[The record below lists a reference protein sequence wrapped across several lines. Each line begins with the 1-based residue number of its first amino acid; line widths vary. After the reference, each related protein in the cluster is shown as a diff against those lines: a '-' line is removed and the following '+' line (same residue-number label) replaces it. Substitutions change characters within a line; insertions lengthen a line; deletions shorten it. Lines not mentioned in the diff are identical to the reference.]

1 MGLFEKKC
9 LAHLR
14 SVVFGHSVTFGG
26 FLSHKLVQ
34 KTVSVL
40 YPAMR
45 FPRVLC
51 CVLLLTFA
59 FAEAK
64 AQQYRAFA
72 RRYGIEEGLP
82 HRQVNK
88 IIQDRNGF
96 IWAATNAGVARFDGR
111 HFKVFNKTENGLGS
125 DLVEWVAE
133 DADGYIWACR
143 SGPNGWLCMLD
154 PLSGNVIPADTFFQ
168 KRPLPVPTSNFWK
181 APVSM
186 ADGSLVQGLLNP
198 GGLLWHHPKNGWTHI
213 KLPKS
218 NGFFPLK
225 TGRQQSVWGL
235 RVPADTSP
243 VALVEIDLS
252 GKILQQINPQPGW
265 TFSERRG
272 DSGSPDHFFLMEH
285 KPGEKPVLWKVDTA
299 GNRTATTCPIENP
312 FAYQYSQLENDQ
324 IEVQFPLVLERNG
337 KVLLDISHQYP
348 ELDVL
353 QFRDYLVGRNGNIWF
368 ATTFGLIVVDIH
380 QTYFRRLLYDEQ
392 APGGR
397 GKACRG
403 LLEQNGNLLVNLE
416 AVGQGRYR
424 VDPHTGQAERLQG
437 DCAIGIAK
445 SADGNVWTECITGPN
460 SWQTLS
466 LFKSA
471 PDGQLIRQHL
481 LQKKD
486 FGYIWSIVED
496 NPQRVLLGHIHG
508 ATIYNPADGT
518 AKPWKDE
525 HFPEF
530 DRANIS
536 WLGKDRSGQIW
547 ACTEQGLFNLKPG
560 GGVAGRYWSGGAGAH
575 FLPYDFI
582 YHFYEDQDG
591 VFWLGTSGGGLIR
604 WDRKAPAGRHTQ
616 VIFRKNGLLNG
627 FVYAAYEDRHQHLW
641 LPTDYGIVQLDKKSL
656 QVRHTWLTADGLT
669 HNEFNRTSH
678 FMGADGT
685 LYFGGLNGVTAFHP
699 DDFYTKTTEGKS
711 TTPLVVSAFSVLDA
725 GTGQLENRLAEIVRQ
740 NHFTM
745 YPDDRYIQLEFA
757 LLDYFAAEKVTYT
770 WKLEGIS
777 ADWESIR
784 EPELRLSSLPYGTHR
799 LRIRA
804 QASDGTWAANELNI
818 ELTVLPP
825 VYLRGWFL
833 LLVALSLA
841 AGIRGWV
848 YWRTREHRFEQE
860 RLEAEVDRQT
870 ATIRHQTE
878 ELKKL
883 DQAKSRFFANVSHEL
898 RTPLT
903 LMLGPLSSMLKG
915 NRLESRDF
923 TYAKTAHEHG
933 KQLLQL
939 VNEILDLSKLESGKM
954 QLQETT
960 VSLQP
965 FLRRIVSAFESHA
978 ERLGI
983 LFVFEYQ
990 LSERLRVQVDEDK
1003 LQKVLNNLL
1012 SNALKFTPPH
1022 SGGAVRVTVSD
1033 ANGNIRIGV
1042 HDTGRGIHPDDL
1054 PYVFERFYQTSRPD
1068 TPIEGGT
1075 GIGLALCREF
1085 SELLKGRITAES
1097 TLGQGSSFYFEFP
1110 KKEVLGVGND
1120 ELLMMNDDR
1129 DTTQD
1134 SSFIIHH
1141 SSLINHSSLR
1151 KTVLLVEDNDSLR
1164 DYVQSILSEK
1174 YHVVTAENGKV
1185 ALDML
1190 SLTLQPSNEKPSN
1203 SFQPDS
1209 SFIIHHSSLKLP
1221 HLIIS
1226 DIMMPVMDG
1235 FQLLENLKADD
1246 RWRHI
1251 PVVMLTARA
1260 DLRDKLRALRIGVD
1274 DYILKPFEEE
1284 ELLARVE
1291 NLLKNY
1297 DARSPTLQPETLQP
1311 ETFQP
1316 ETFQPATFS
1325 LEDLAWLEA
1334 FEQVVE
1340 KRLGDSNLT
1349 AEMLADALAMS
1360 RASFFRQLKRLT
1372 GLTPA
1377 QYLDEARFQTARRL
1391 LESREVSS
1399 VKAAAYSVGF
1409 RQVKHFSQNYKK
1421 RFGKLPSE

>member
-1 MGLFEKKC
+1 MPASRILF
-9 LAHLR
+9 L
-14 SVVFGHSVTFGG
+14 F
-26 FLSHKLVQ
+26 
-34 KTVSVL
+34 
-40 YPAMR
+40 
-45 FPRVLC
+45 
-51 CVLLLTFA
+51 LLLTGA
-59 FAEAK
+59 FATAK
-64 AQQYRAFA
+64 GQEFRAFA
-72 RRYGIEEGLP
+72 RRYGFEEGLP

-111 HFKVFNKTENGLGS
+111 QFKVFNKTESGLTG

-133 DADGYIWACR
+133 DADGNIWVCR
-143 SGPNGWLCMLD
+143 SGPTGWLCVLD
-154 PLSGNVIPADTFFQ
+154 PLSGKVVPADTFFQ
-168 KRPLPVPTSNFWK
+168 KHPLPVPISNIWE
-181 APVSM
+181 APM
-186 ADGSLVQGLLNP
+186 KLADGSLAFGLLVP
-198 GGLLWHHPKNGWTHI
+198 GGLLRYHPKMGWKHLKI
-213 KLPKS
+213 PDCQ
-218 NGFFPLK
+218 GFLLLK
-225 TGRQQSVWGL
+225 TGRQQTVWGL
-235 RVPADTSP
+235 RIPTDATPA
-243 VALVEIDLS
+243 ALVQMDMD
-252 GKILQQINPQPGW
+252 GKFLRQIKPRPGW
-265 TFSERRG
+265 TFREKKG
-272 DSGSPDHFFLMEH
+272 DSGSPDYFFLMEF

-299 GNRTATTCPIENP
+299 GNRTETTCPIENLN
-312 FAYQYSQLENDQ
+312 AYQYCRLENEQ
-324 IEVQFPLVLERNG
+324 IEVQFPLVQERNG
-337 KVLLDISHQYP
+337 TVLLDISRQYP
-348 ELDVL
+348 ELDFL
-353 QFRDYLVGRNGNIWF
+353 QIRDYLVGNNGNIWF

-380 QTYFRRLLYDEQ
+380 QAYFRRLLHDAQ

-403 LLEQNGNLLVNLE
+403 LLEMNGHLLVNLE
-416 AVGQGRYR
+416 TGGQGRYR
-424 VDPHTGQAERLQG
+424 VDPRTGNAERLPG
-437 DCAIGIAK
+437 ESANGIAAA
-445 SADGNVWTECITGPN
+445 ADGNVWTDCLTGSN
-460 SWQTLS
+460 GWQTLS
-466 LFKSA
+466 LYKADSA
-471 PDGQLIRQHL
+471 GQLIRQHL
-481 LQKKD
+481 LQKRD
-486 FGYIWSIVED
+486 FGYIFSIVEE
-496 NPQRVLLGHIHG
+496 NPQRVLLAHING
-508 ATIYNPADGT
+508 LTVYNPGDGS
-518 AKPWKDE
+518 ARPYKDE
-525 HFPEF
+525 HFPVF

-547 ACTEQGLFNLKPG
+547 ACTEQGLFHLKPG
-560 GGVAGRYWSGGAGAH
+560 GGVAGRYWSGGTGAH
-575 FLPYDFI
+575 FLPYDFM

-591 VFWLGTSGGGLIR
+591 VFWLGTAGGGLIR
-604 WDRKAPAGRHTQ
+604 WDRKAPAGQQTR
-616 VIFRKNGLLNG
+616 VIFHGNGLLNG

-641 LPTDYGIVQLDKKSL
+641 LPTDYGIVQLDKKFL

-678 FMGADGT
+678 CMGADGT

-699 DDFYTKTTEGKS
+699 DDFYSKKTEEKS
-711 TTPLVVSAFSVLDA
+711 TIPLVVSAFSVLDA
-725 GTGQLENRLAEIVRQ
+725 GTGQLENRLAEIVRH
-740 NHFTM
+740 NRFTM
-745 YPDDRYIQLEFA
+745 YPDDRYMQLEFA

-777 ADWESIR
+777 ADWENIR

-799 LRIRA
+799 LRVRA
-804 QASDGTWAANELNI
+804 QAADGTWAANELDI

-825 VYLRGWFL
+825 VYLRWWFL
-833 LLVALSLA
+833 LLTALLLA

-848 YWRTREHRFEQE
+848 YWRTREHRLEQE
-860 RLEAEVDRQT
+860 RLEAEVTRQT

-878 ELKKL
+878 ELKRL

-903 LMLGPLSSMLKG
+903 LMLAPLSSMLKG

-965 FLRRIVSAFESHA
+965 FLRRVAGAFESHA

-983 LFVFEYQ
+983 LFVFEYR
-990 LSERLRVQVDEDK
+990 LPERLRVLVDEDK

-1022 SGGAVRVTVSD
+1022 SGGTVRVTVSETD
-1033 ANGNIRIGV
+1033 GMLRIGV

-1054 PYVFERFYQTSRPD
+1054 PQVFERFYQTSQPGA
-1068 TPIEGGT
+1068 PIEGGT

-1085 SELLKGRITAES
+1085 AELMKGRITVES
-1097 TLGQGSSFYFEFP
+1097 TFGHGSSFYFEFP
-1110 KKEVLGVGND
+1110 KKEVFGVNNAEFPLMND
-1120 ELLMMNDDR
+1120 ELEMMNTER
-1129 DTTQD
+1129 DAKQG

-1141 SSLINHSSLR
+1141 SSLK

-1190 SLTLQPSNEKPSN
+1190 SLTLQPSNQKPSN
-1203 SFQPDS
+1203 PIQPD
-1209 SFIIHHSSLKLP
+1209 
-1221 HLIIS
+1221 LIIS

-1235 FQLLENLKADD
+1235 FQLLETLKGDD

-1274 DYILKPFEEE
+1274 DYILKPFEED
-1284 ELLARVE
+1284 ELLVRIE
-1291 NLLKNY
+1291 NLLQNY
-1297 DARSPTLQPETLQP
+1297 SNRFPANPPLNQSTSQPIHQSTNQP
-1311 ETFQP
+1311 VTREEQTW
-1316 ETFQPATFS
+1316 
-1325 LEDLAWLEA
+1325 LED
-1334 FEQVVE
+1334 FEKQVE
-1340 KRLGDSNLT
+1340 KRLDDFNLT
-1349 AEMLADALAMS
+1349 AETLADALAMS

-1377 QYLDEARFQTARRL
+1377 QYLDEARFQKARRL

>member
-1 MGLFEKKC
+1 M
-9 LAHLR
+9 
-14 SVVFGHSVTFGG
+14 ST
-26 FLSHKLVQ
+26 
-34 KTVSVL
+34 
-40 YPAMR
+40 
-45 FPRVLC
+45 PRVLY
-51 CVLLLTFA
+51 VFLLLTCA
-59 FAEAK
+59 FADAK
-64 AQQYRAFA
+64 GQEYRAFA
-72 RRYGIEEGLP
+72 RRYGFEEGLP

-111 HFKVFNKTENGLGS
+111 HFKVFNKTESGLSG

-133 DADGYIWACR
+133 DAAGNIWASR
-143 SGPNGWLCMLD
+143 SGQNGWLCVLD
-154 PLSGNVIPADTFFQ
+154 PLSGKVVPADSFFQ
-168 KRPLPVPTSNFWK
+168 KHPLPVPTSSFWK
-181 APVSM
+181 APM
-186 ADGSLVQGLLNP
+186 KLADGSLALGMLDP
-198 GGLLWHHPKNGWTHI
+198 GGLLRYHPKTGWSQI
-213 KLPKS
+213 KIPDCK
-218 NGFFPLK
+218 GFLLLK
-225 TGRQQSVWGL
+225 PGRQQTAWGL
-235 RVPADTSP
+235 MISTDTTP
-243 VALVEIDLS
+243 TTLVETDLS
-252 GKILQQINPQPGW
+252 GKILRQIKPRPGW
-265 TFSERRG
+265 IFAEKRG
-272 DSGSPDHFFLMEH
+272 DSGSPDHFFLMEY
-285 KPGEKPVLWKVDTA
+285 KPGEKPVLWKVDAA

-312 FAYQYSQLENDQ
+312 FAYQYSRLENDQ
-324 IEVQFPLVLERNG
+324 IEVQFPLVQERNG
-337 KVLLDISHQYP
+337 TVLLDMSRQYP
-348 ELDVL
+348 ELDFL
-353 QFRDYLVGRNGNIWF
+353 QFRDYLVAHNGNIWF
-368 ATTFGLIVVDIH
+368 ATIFGLVVVDIH

-403 LLEQNGNLLVNLE
+403 LLETNGNLLVNLE

-424 VDPHTGQAERLQG
+424 VDPQTGTAERLPG

-445 SADGNVWTECITGPN
+445 SADGNVWTECITGSN

-466 LFKSA
+466 LFKAA

-486 FGYIWSIVED
+486 YGYIWSIVEE
-496 NPQRVLLGHIHG
+496 NPQRVLLGHG
-508 ATIYNPADGT
+508 NGLTIYNPADET
-518 AKPWKDE
+518 AKPWKDA

-530 DRANIS
+530 DHANIS

-547 ACTEQGLFNLKPG
+547 ACTEQGLFHLKPG
-560 GGVAGRYWSGGAGAH
+560 GGVAGRYWSGGEGAY
-575 FLPYDFI
+575 FLPYDFM

-591 VFWLGTSGGGLIR
+591 IFWLGTAGGGLIR
-604 WDRKAPAGRHTQ
+604 WDRKAPPGRHTR
-616 VIFRKNGLLNG
+616 VIFRGNGLLNG
-627 FVYAAYEDRHQHLW
+627 VVYAAYEDRHHHLW

-656 QVRHTWLTADGLT
+656 QVRHTWLTADGLA

-678 FMGADGT
+678 CMGADGT

-699 DDFYTKTTEGKS
+699 DDFYTKTAEGKN

-725 GTGQLENRLAEIVRQ
+725 GTGQLENRLAEIVR
-740 NHFTM
+740 HKRFTM

-757 LLDYFAAEKVTYT
+757 LLDYFAAEQVTYT
-770 WKLEGIS
+770 WKLEGVS

-784 EPELRLSSLPYGTHR
+784 EPELRLSSLPHGTHR

-804 QASDGTWAANELNI
+804 QAADGTWAANELGI

-825 VYLRGWFL
+825 FYQRWWFL

-841 AGIRGWV
+841 AGVWGWV
-848 YWRTREHRFEQE
+848 YWRTREHRQEQE
-860 RLEAEVDRQT
+860 RLEAEVGRQT

-915 NRLESRDF
+915 KRLESRDF

-933 KQLLQL
+933 KQLVQL

-954 QLQETT
+954 QVQETT

-965 FLRRIVSAFESHA
+965 FLRRVVSAFESHA

-990 LSERLRVQVDEDK
+990 LPERLRVLVDEDK

-1022 SGGAVRVTVSD
+1022 AGGAVRVTVSE
-1033 ANGNIRIGV
+1033 ANGTIRIGV

-1054 PYVFERFYQTSRPD
+1054 PQVFERFYQTSRPD
-1068 TPIEGGT
+1068 APIEGGT

-1085 SELLKGRITAES
+1085 AELLKGRITAES
-1097 TLGQGSSFYFEFP
+1097 TLGQGSSFFFEFP
-1110 KKEVLGVGND
+1110 KKEVFGVNND
-1120 ELLMMNDDR
+1120 VPEMLPDESGMAN
-1129 DTTQD
+1129 TTSQP
-1134 SSFIIHH
+1134 SV
-1141 SSLINHSSLR
+1141 LTPKLPLE
-1151 KTVLLVEDNDSLR
+1151 KTILLVEDNDSLR

-1174 YHVVTAENGKV
+1174 YQVVTAENGKV
-1185 ALDML
+1185 ALDL
-1190 SLTLQPSNEKPSN
+1190 LAPTLQPPNQKPSN
-1203 SFQPDS
+1203 PIQPD
-1209 SFIIHHSSLKLP
+1209 
-1221 HLIIS
+1221 LIIS

-1235 FQLLENLKADD
+1235 FQLLEKLKGDD

-1274 DYILKPFEEE
+1274 DYLLKPFEED

-1291 NLLKNY
+1291 NLLQNY
-1297 DARSPTLQPETLQP
+1297 SNRIP
-1311 ETFQP
+1311 TFQP
-1316 ETFQPATFS
+1316 ETFQPEPPT
-1325 LEDLAWLEA
+1325 L
-1334 FEQVVE
+1334 QP
-1340 KRLGDSNLT
+1340 SNLPT
-1349 AEMLADALAMS
+1349 RNLFPRRPGLA
-1360 RASFFRQLKRLT
+1360 
-1372 GLTPA
+1372 G
-1377 QYLDEARFQTARRL
+1377 
-1391 LESREVSS
+1391 
-1399 VKAAAYSVGF
+1399 GF
-1409 RQVKHFSQNYKK
+1409 
-1421 RFGKLPSE
+1421 